1 MFFKR
6 RLTVSRAREIFE
18 EIESQA
24 YPDVADLKHLV
35 DFHKEPIGTEKR

>member
-18 EIESQA
+18 EIALQA
-24 YPDVADLKHLV
+24 YPDVTNLKYLV
-35 DFHKEPIGTEKR
+35 NFHKAF